1 MIFGNLFGKRLMK
14 QGIIG
19 WAMGV
24 VLAAS
29 CGLAQAQWLWVN
41 EKGVKQF
48 SDQPPPASV
57 PPSRILKA
65 PKGQQIDLR
74 KEPAAPAE
82 DESVAAAP
90 EPKVAPKT
98 TLSERNADFNKR
110 RSEAAEKAQ
119 KSESDARAKASNDA
133 NCDNIRANQR
143 ALEAGMRVSS
153 FDRNG
158 ERVILDDAQ
167 RAEQSKRNTAM
178 LAANCK

>member
-1 MIFGNLFGKRLMK
+1 M
-14 QGIIG
+14 
-19 WAMGV
+19 

-48 SDQPPPASV
+48 SDQPPPPSV
-57 PPSRILKA
+57 PASRILKA
-65 PKGQQIDLR
+65 PKGQQLDLR
-74 KEPAAPAE
+74 KEASSDATE
-82 DESVAAAP
+82 QAAP
-90 EPKVAPKT
+90 EPKVTPRA

-110 RSEAAEKAQ
+110 RAEAAQQAQ
-119 KSESDARAKASNDA
+119 KAEADARAKASNDA
-133 NCDNIRANQR
+133 NCDNIRNNQR
-143 ALEAGMRVSS
+143 ALEAGMRISS

-167 RAEQSKRNTAM
+167 RAEQSKRNAAM

>member
-1 MIFGNLFGKRLMK
+1 MK

-19 WAMGV
+19 WATGM

-48 SDQPPPASV
+48 SDQPPPPSV
-57 PPSRILKA
+57 PSSRILKA
-65 PKGQQIDLR
+65 PKGQQMDLR
-74 KEPAAPAE
+74 KEPAASSDDAAE
-82 DESVAAAP
+82 QAAP
-90 EPKVAPKT
+90 EPKVTPRA

-110 RSEAAEKAQ
+110 RAEAAQQAQ
-119 KSESDARAKASNDA
+119 KAEADARAKASNDA
-133 NCDNIRANQR
+133 NCDNIRNNQR
-143 ALEAGMRVSS
+143 ALEAGMRISS

-167 RAEQSKRNTAM
+167 RAEQSKRNAAM

>member
-1 MIFGNLFGKRLMK
+1 MNFGNLFGKRLMK

-41 EKGVKQF
+41 DKGVKQF

-74 KEPAAPAE
+74 RELAAPA
-82 DESVAAAP
+82 DEETAVAAP
-90 EPKVAPKT
+90 EPKVAPKA

-110 RSEAAEKAQ
+110 RSDAAQQAQ
-119 KSESDARAKASNDA
+119 KTEADARAKASNDA
-133 NCDNIRANQR
+133 NCDNIRNNQR

-167 RAEQSKRNTAM
+167 RAEQSKRNAAM
-178 LAANCK
+178 LAANCR

>member
-1 MIFGNLFGKRLMK
+1 MK

-19 WAMGV
+19 WATGM
-24 VLAAS
+24 VLVAS
-29 CGLAQAQWLWVN
+29 CGMAQAQWLWVN
-41 EKGVKQF
+41 DKGVKQF

-65 PKGQQIDLR
+65 PKGQMP
-74 KEPAAPAE
+74 EPAKT
-82 DESVAAAP
+82 DEAAGEAAP
-90 EPKVAPKT
+90 EPKATPRP
-98 TLSERNADFNKR
+98 TLAERNADFNKR
-110 RSEAAEKAQ
+110 RAAAAEQAQ
-119 KSESDARAKASNDA
+119 KAETDARAKASNEA
-133 NCDNIRANQR
+133 NCENIRNNQR
-143 ALEAGMRVSS
+143 ALEAGMRISS